1 MSETNFRRPE
11 LPKRFYKTVTVVG
24 AGDRFTLELDGRS
37 LKTPS
42 RHALAVPR
50 HPIAEAIAAEWEA
63 QETHI
68 DPGTMPVT
76 RLANTIVDGIAG
88 NPRPILDEVGR
99 YIETDMLFYRAGEPA
114 RLVER
119 QRLEW
124 DPILSWAHETLG
136 HRFELTEGVMHV
148 AQPGE
153 ALEAYRMRIAGLSD
167 AFLIGA
173 FQQIV
178 SLTGSA
184 LIGLAVLEGRLS
196 AEEAWRLAHL
206 DEDWNIEQWGADE
219 EATELRE
226 RRWRDMQAAMVML
239 ALAS

>member
-1 MSETNFRRPE
+1 MSETRLGRPE
-11 LPKRFYKTVTVVG
+11 LPKRFYKAVAVVG
-24 AGDRFTLELDGRS
+24 AGDGFTLELDGRS

-42 RHALAVPR
+42 RRALAVPR
-50 HPIAEAIAAEWEA
+50 QPIAEAIAVEWDA
-63 QETHI
+63 QGTHI

-76 RLANTIVDGIAG
+76 RLANTIVDGIVD

-99 YIETDMLFYRAGEPA
+99 YIETDMLFYRAGEPE

-124 DPILSWAHETLG
+124 DPVLTWAHETLG

-148 AQPGE
+148 AQPSE

-167 AFLIGA
+167 AFMVGA

-184 LIGLAVLEGRLS
+184 LLGLAVLEGRLS
-196 AEEAWRLAHL
+196 SQEAWRLAHL
-206 DEDWNIEQWGADE
+206 DEDWNIGQWGADE
-219 EATELRE
+219 EARALRE
-226 RRWRDMQAAMVML
+226 IRWHDMQAAMVML
-239 ALAS
+239 TPAT